1 MFLLLVVESLYMLG
15 MWFMFDV
22 CWFWNLCVFLYRV
35 YLCVWYFC
43 DSFNKKEKELIL
55 MNLIMIYYIL
65 DMLLYVIIEWF
76 WEMIVV
82 YKFVFKILCSI
93 IYLFVMIEMI

>member
-1 MFLLLVVESLYMLG
+1 
-15 MWFMFDV
+15 
-22 CWFWNLCVFLYRV
+22 
-35 YLCVWYFC
+35 
-43 DSFNKKEKELIL
+43 